1 MALPPRADLRATIR
15 PGSVYYFHDSILTS
29 SDPHYFI
36 VLNNNPLTDRI
47 LLLVCSSSRLQTV
60 RNRRALRPETVVEI
74 SPLEYPDFSR
84 DSIVDCNTVFEKS
97 IPELQRLYDSGKLRV
112 QAVLGLDI
120 LEKLRDAVIESDMVD
135 GQVQDMLIL

>member
-15 PGSVYYFHDSILTS
+15 PGSVCYFHDSSLTS

-36 VLNNNPLTDRI
+36 VLNKNPSTDRI

-74 SPLEYPDFSR
+74 SPLEYPDFTR

-112 QAVLGLDI
+112 QAVLSTEI

-135 GQVQDMLIL
+135 GEVQDMLIL